1 MTATLDMLDR
11 INTAVSAREAE
22 DQAEHTGE
30 HFDIRELGVEAMRR
44 GFLGFT
50 VLLTGSR
57 KRGLPYVACFLSFAG
72 KPVEN
77 TFSEYATPDAALAA
91 LLSQSRAK

>member
-22 DQAEHTGE
+22 DRAERTGE
-30 HFDIRELGVEAMRR
+30 HFDIRELAVETMRR
-44 GFLGFT
+44 GYMAFA

-57 KRGLPYVACFLSFAG
+57 KRGLPYAACFLTYAG
-72 KPVEN
+72 QPVEN
-77 TFSEYATPDAALAA
+77 LFSEYATPDAALAA